1 MAVAYRSST
10 SYSSI
15 PNTSTNVTL
24 PTGATAGDMLV
35 AYYAYYGNSDSG
47 GTVSASSSGGMSRV
61 GSEEKIGSDRFFGV
75 YRGILNSTDISN
87 NYVTV
92 TGSNSYSYTGKWF
105 FVCVSDNPS
114 TSLLSASA
122 AGGTS
127 STPSFSN
134 SITPLSDSGISLLF
148 ISSDANVTGS
158 SYAIATDNPTY
169 TEIFDTTSNSG
180 ANYIS
185 MHIAYSNTR
194 TSSSATGNSSCTLS
208 GGSNSLCFNL
218 LIENPRNVTVTGST
232 GILTL
237 NGNAG
242 TVTGS
247 APVTGSTGIL
257 TLNGNAGTFSNP
269 ASDWLNMDK
278 SSNSTF
284 NNIDKS

>member
-10 SYSSI
+10 SYGSI

-35 AYYAYYGNSDSG
+35 AYYAYYGNSGSG

-92 TGSNSYSYTGKWF
+92 TGNNSYSYTGKWF

-208 GGSNSLCFNL
+208 GGPNSLCFNL
-218 LIENPRNVTVTGST
+218 LIENPRNVNLSMPVGNVTVSGATPSITIDLNFSMPVGA
-232 GILTL
+232 LTISSP
-237 NGNAG
+237 
-242 TVTGS
+242 TIT
-247 APVTGSTGIL
+247 L
-257 TLNGNAGTFSNP
+257 TTSENNVWTEETKNP
-269 ASDWLNMDK
+269 TTWTEENK
-278 SSNSTF
+278 
-284 NNIDKS
+284 